1 MRNLR
6 KNKIKAC
13 PNFAFV
19 VDGDTEVWY
28 LQMLKRN
35 ERTLTVN
42 IEPKLP
48 SKKSI
53 PDQFEMVK
61 SLAEDYTK
69 VFWIIDYDVIIKETR
84 EAKKGVETPEQL
96 FIRLREVAIKIKNVI
111 VIVNNPCLE
120 FWLLLHFEQTSRLF
134 TPCNSA
140 EKQLKKHLPDYEKT
154 RQYFTKQNN
163 DIYLKT
169 KERISKAIDNSSKL
183 NNFDKNNTVQAVC
196 EMDLFF
202 NLSEIKDTVCSEE

>member
-1 MRNLR
+1 MRKSR
-6 KNKIKAC
+6 KIKIKGKKTY
-13 PNFAFV
+13 AFV

-35 ERTLTVN
+35 ERTLSVN

-61 SLAEDYTK
+61 SLAEDYSK
-69 VFWIIDYDVIIKETR
+69 VFWIVDYDVIIKETR
-84 EAKKGVETPEQL
+84 EAKKGVETAEQL
-96 FIRLREVAIKIKNVI
+96 FIRLREVANKMKNVV

-120 FWLLLHFEQTSRLF
+120 FWLLLHFEKTSRLF
-134 TPCNSA
+134 TNCNSA
-140 EKQLKKHLPDYEKT
+140 EKQLKKHLTDYEKT
-154 RQYFTKQNN
+154 RLFFTKQNN

-169 KERISKAIDNSSKL
+169 KGQISQAINNSSQL
-183 NNFDKNNTVQAVC
+183 NSFDKYDTAQAFC

-202 NLSEIKDTVCSEE
+202 NLSEIKSTVCS

>member
-6 KNKIKAC
+6 KNKIKAR

-69 VFWIIDYDVIIKETR
+69 VFWIIDYDIIIKETR

-96 FIRLREVAIKIKNVI
+96 FIRLREVAIEIKNVT

-120 FWLLLHFEQTSRLF
+120 FWLLLHFEKTSRLF
-134 TPCNSA
+134 TTCNSA
-140 EKQLKKHLPDYEKT
+140 EKQLKKHLTDYEKT

-202 NLSEIKDTVCSEE
+202 NLSEIKDTISSKE